1 MVKNP
6 PSNAGEAGLIPAW
19 GIKIVHAAGA
29 TEPVC
34 STVQALKQET
44 PEHHNGDSVQPKKK
58 WVKSQSGF
66 CLGLSSS
73 LWVQI
78 LI

>member
-1 MVKNP
+1 MISIKRQWVWDFPGGPVVKNP
-6 PSNAGEAGLIPAW
+6 PSNAREAGLIPAW

-44 PEHHNGDSVQPKKK
+44 PEHHNGDPAQPKKK
-58 WVKSQSGF
+58 VG
-66 CLGLSSS
+66 
-73 LWVQI
+73 
-78 LI
+78 

>member
-6 PSNAGEAGLIPAW
+6 LSNAGEAGLIPAW
-19 GIKIVHAAGA
+19 GIKIVHAVGA

-44 PEHHNGDSVQPKKK
+44 PEHHNGDPVQPK
-58 WVKSQSGF
+58 
-66 CLGLSSS
+66 
-73 LWVQI
+73 
-78 LI
+78 